1 MTFKKKSEL
10 DLDKDS
16 GSNETVKDKA
26 AQDNKASNVKKK
38 HRLSSGAIFVL
49 VLVAL
54 ILFWAITTI
63 VIPLNRSSGA
73 EKYTGDFRELAEGIY
88 EFESSQKAG
97 DPMPTWLEQYHI
109 EDIHLTTDEERA
121 QYCTDYP
128 ERMTTD
134 PNRTMSYTVV
144 YSEQS
149 LGTWSRISQN
159 LIGCQGGIPNRWIFD
174 QPVQ

>member
-1 MTFKKKSEL
+1 MTFKKSSEL
-10 DLDKDS
+10 DKDNATNVDS
-16 GSNETVKDKA
+16 ESNKP
-26 AQDNKASNVKKK
+26 
-38 HRLSSGAIFVL
+38 SSAKESRR
-49 VLVAL
+49 VAL
-54 ILFWAITTI
+54 RIIGITLSLLFLITFWFIATI
-63 VIPLNRSSGA
+63 VMPLSRGSGV

-144 YSEQS
+144 YSERP
-149 LGTWSRISQN
+149 LGGFVKSMHTIVGCETWYENVR
-159 LIGCQGGIPNRWIFD
+159 FFK
-174 QPVQ
+174 